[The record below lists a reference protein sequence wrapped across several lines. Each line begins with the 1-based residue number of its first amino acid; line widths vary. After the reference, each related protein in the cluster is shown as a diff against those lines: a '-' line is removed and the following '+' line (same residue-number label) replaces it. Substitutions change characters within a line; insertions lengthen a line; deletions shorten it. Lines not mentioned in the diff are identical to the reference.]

1 VAIFKHRFEGTL
13 PLGTTFGFGWWAES
27 IAPLDDIQADAV
39 AWLNTFWSTAV
50 AAFYD
55 AEFSFD
61 RVATAEITQATGR
74 QTDLRETAVTEVGTG
89 SGDSV
94 PGDLAV
100 VCSLR
105 TATTARVGRGRFYIP
120 GGLAT
125 CIDGPGRVDAAYVT
139 ALMAA
144 LDDAWGAYVANHVP
158 IIYSR
163 TDRQARPIVRFD
175 IGDLWD
181 TQRRRE
187 QKAAETRVSDT
198 MPT

>member
-1 VAIFKHRFEGTL
+1 
-13 PLGTTFGFGWWAES
+13 
-27 IAPLDDIQADAV
+27 
-39 AWLNTFWSTAV
+39 
-50 AAFYD
+50 
-55 AEFSFD
+55 
-61 RVATAEITQATGR
+61 VATAEITQATGR

-120 GGLAT
+120 GGLVT

-163 TDRQARPIVRFD
+163 TDRQARSIVRFD

>member
-1 VAIFKHRFEGTL
+1 MAIYKHRFEGTL
-13 PLGTTFGFGWWAES
+13 PLGTNFGFGWWAES
-27 IAPLDDIQADAV
+27 IAPLASIQADAV
-39 AWLNTFWSTAV
+39 TWLNTFWSVAV
-50 AAFYD
+50 AGFYD
-55 AEFSFD
+55 ANFEFA
-61 RVATAEITQATGR
+61 RVSTALINQADGR
-74 QTDLRETAVTEVGTG
+74 QVDLAETAVTEVGTG
-89 SGDSV
+89 TGDSV

-120 GGLAT
+120 GGLVT
-125 CIDGPGRVDAAYVT
+125 CIDGPGRVAATYVT
-139 ALMAA
+139 ALMTA
-144 LDDAWGAYVANHVP
+144 LDAAWGAYVANHVP

-163 TDRQARPIVRFD
+163 TDRQARDITRFD

-187 QKAAETRVSDT
+187 QKASETRVSDT